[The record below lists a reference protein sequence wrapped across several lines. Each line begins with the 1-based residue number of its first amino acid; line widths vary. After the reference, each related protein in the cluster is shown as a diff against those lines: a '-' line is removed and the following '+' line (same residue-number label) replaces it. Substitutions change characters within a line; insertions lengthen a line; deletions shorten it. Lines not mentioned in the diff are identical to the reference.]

1 MAENQYF
8 FGNCGYNIFISPF
21 PVEFKLHLLRFFTGF
36 SGAWAFLAPF
46 GPRSLVTA
54 CFGMV
59 HTFLS
64 DPDSILLTPGG
75 LGCPAGT

>member
-1 MAENQYF
+1 MTENKYI
-8 FGNCGYNIFISPF
+8 GNCGYSILSPF
-21 PVEFKLHLLRFFTGF
+21 PVEFFHPTFFTGF
-36 SGAWAFLAPF
+36 PGRFPCTF

-75 LGCPAGT
+75 LGCPWYLVNGL